1 MRLRQILED
10 LLREAPG
17 ARAAILADWEGE
29 SVITAGADGDDFELK
44 VIGAHQAIFLEK
56 LREISRRLRLG
67 EAREIV
73 MVNER
78 FNIIIAAVNREY
90 YMVLTTS
97 AGALAAAVRP
107 ALKKARQAIL
117 EDIS

>member
-1 MRLRQILED
+1 
-10 LLREAPG
+10 
-17 ARAAILADWEGE
+17 
-29 SVITAGADGDDFELK
+29 
-44 VIGAHQAIFLEK
+44 
-56 LREISRRLRLG
+56 
-67 EAREIV
+67 